1 MKNTL
6 TYQKLENIFASD
18 FKSPSFIIL
27 ANKYYND
34 RYYQKAKK
42 VCQIGLEHD
51 PNNNIAKYILA
62 KVYLIN
68 NDLIKA
74 EKLLKEV
81 IKRDPNNLN
90 AFLVIIDVA
99 KMLQR
104 SSSTINKYIT
114 TAYSILPNNKRIR
127 TMFNQI
133 KDIKS
138 IQNKRKKKT
147 SPLYLE
153 PTMEINTTMATKTM
167 YNLMMKQRKYDLA
180 KHILNVMIKNKKF
193 VSFAKKELKKLQN
206 Q

>member
-18 FKSPSFIIL
+18 FTSPSFIIL

-34 RYYQKAKK
+34 RHYKKAER
-42 VCQIGLEHD
+42 VCQIGLEHN

-62 KVYLIN
+62 KVYLIK

-81 IKRDPNNLN
+81 IKRDPNNFN
-90 AFLVIIDVA
+90 AFLVIIDVS
-99 KMLQR
+99 KMLKR
-104 SSSTINKYIT
+104 SSSTINKYIA
-114 TAYSILPNNKRIR
+114 TAHSVLPDNQSISK
-127 TMFNQI
+127 MFNQI

-138 IQNKRKKKT
+138 NQKKKKKKT
-147 SPLYLE
+147 SHFQLE

-167 YNLMMKQRKYDLA
+167 YNLMIKQQKYDLA
-180 KHILNVMIKNKKF
+180 KHILNVMIQNKKF
-193 VSFAKKELKKLQN
+193 VSFAKKELKKIQN
-206 Q
+206 K